1 VYVIRGVSLL
11 SPFLSLASIAGS
23 RECYYR
29 GARAKILLQGPK
41 YYCKGQNITLV
52 CKGQNITAR
61 AKIFK
66 GQNITLV
73 CLSPIHQ
80 KSKFQVEIVTTT
92 EKQIPDGNREIIP
105 TTEQNRNIT
114 FSPFGTEVCR

>member
-1 VYVIRGVSLL
+1 MTRT
-11 SPFLSLASIAGS
+11 FFFAGS

-52 CKGQNITAR
+52 CKDQNITAR

-73 CLSPIHQ
+73 CLSPIHR

-92 EKQIPDGNREIIP
+92 EKRIPDGNRKIIP
-105 TTEQNRNIT
+105 TTKRNCNIT
-114 FSPFGTEVCR
+114 FLPFGTEVRR